1 VKPFFDPHLAARL
14 ASFRLNTRRP
24 MLGSVSGRHQSPHRG
39 SSVEFAEYRRYQ
51 PGDDLRRL
59 DWRAYGRSD
68 RHYVKE
74 FEADTNLRLL
84 LIVDASGSMGY
95 GNKWNATCQTAATL
109 AYLAI
114 NQGDAAGLLTVG
126 GMSPQPF
133 LPPRRSSSQVSI
145 LFDQLDAIRCDGPTR
160 IESGLHELAESIR
173 ERALVII
180 LSDLLFEPKALQH
193 GLEHLAFRNH
203 DIAVFHLT
211 DSRELEPQ
219 WNRPIRV
226 EDMES
231 DDAMLIDPEELRD
244 GYQAAVNEH
253 LQRVREAC
261 RQCSADYHQVM
272 TDQSIEPGL
281 TAFLAGRS
289 RDLRQ

>member
-1 VKPFFDPHLAARL
+1 
-14 ASFRLNTRRP
+14 

-59 DWRAYGRSD
+59 DWRAFGRSD

-84 LIVDASGSMGY
+84 LVLDASGSMGY
-95 GNKWNATCQTAATL
+95 RNKWNVACQLASTL

-126 GMSPQPF
+126 GATAQPF

-145 LFDQLDAIRCDGPTR
+145 LFDQLEATQFGGPTDV
-160 IESGLHELAESIR
+160 ESGLHELAESIR
-173 ERALVII
+173 ERALVIV
-180 LSDLLFEPKALQH
+180 LSDLLFEPRSLQQ

-203 DIAVFHLT
+203 DIGVFHLT
-211 DSRELEPQ
+211 DPSELQPQ
-219 WNRPIRV
+219 WNRPVLV

-231 DDAMLIDPEELRD
+231 DDTMLIDPEEIRD
-244 GYQAAVNEH
+244 GYETAVAEF
-253 LQRVREAC
+253 LQQVRQAC
-261 RQCSADYHQVM
+261 RQASGDYHQVS
-272 TDQSIEPGL
+272 TEQNIEPVL
-281 TAFLAGRS
+281 MEFLAGRS